1 MLRRYASP
9 GQAPSARSTSR
20 QPSCLSFE
28 HTLSFRFM
36 ATKRVEADVE
46 APRPTVR
53 EAMRS
58 VLSAAKLVAGA
69 EGLDRQ
75 VEWVRLMETP
85 EVQPRAG
92 DLMFTSGFPIKDDLD
107 AQIRLVGR
115 IAEGGGAG
123 LVVRPLPYLRKLPP
137 EMVSE
142 ADRLQV
148 PLFTIPSDVQ
158 FVDLMSPLLERII
171 NAEHWRLKRSMEI
184 HRRFTELVLDGKG
197 VNEICRTLADL
208 LESAV
213 SVEDASFH
221 LLAHAGG
228 SADPHRKETILR
240 QGTPHRVLFDPQ
252 IQRILREVE
261 AKRGPVKVPAFPH
274 LGMSRERLIAPIFAA
289 NQVLGYISV
298 LDHPPQNEELAF
310 MAIEQAA
317 LVLALSIAKEREL
330 SEVEGRVRGEFLEDL
345 LHGTYGDDAAAQ
357 RRARHVGYPMHGAH
371 IVLLVDIDDFRG
383 FARARQISED
393 AIQAL
398 KREFLRRV
406 TAVVRM
412 SYQRALVQGRSDQVV
427 ALLPLG
433 TETGDYQARSHA
445 LGLQVQQAV
454 TEWKPGFTV
463 SVGFS
468 APMEAPAGVEGA
480 LREVTSVMESLARFK
495 RWSQVVAVPELGLTG
510 LLAAVSDER
519 LVDYSQRHLGPLI
532 EHDRARKGA
541 LVATLRAYLETGEQ
555 QHAAQRLRVHPNTL
569 RYRLDRIREITGLDL
584 ENPETRLN
592 LAVAM
597 RVQSLL
603 GL

>member
-1 MLRRYASP
+1 
-9 GQAPSARSTSR
+9 
-20 QPSCLSFE
+20 
-28 HTLSFRFM
+28 M
-36 ATKRVEADVE
+36 ATKRVEAEVE
-46 APRPTVR
+46 TPRPTVR

-92 DLMFTSGFPIKDDLD
+92 DLMFTSGFPIKDDID

-142 ADRLQV
+142 ADRLKV
-148 PLFTIPSDVQ
+148 PLFTISSDVQ

-171 NAEHWRLKRSMEI
+171 NAEHWRLKRSIEI
-184 HRRFTELVLDGKG
+184 HRRFTDVVLDGKG
-197 VNEICRTLADL
+197 VSEICRTLAEL

-213 SVEDASFH
+213 VVEDASFH

-228 SADPHRKETILR
+228 NADPHRKETIQR

-252 IQRILREVE
+252 IQRVLREVE

-274 LGMSRERLIAPIFAA
+274 LGMSRERLIAPILAA

-357 RRARHVGYPMHGAH
+357 RRARHVGYPMHGTH

-406 TAVVRM
+406 TAVVRI

-433 TETGDYQARSHA
+433 TEAGDHQSRSHA
-445 LGLQVQQAV
+445 LGLQVQTAV

-468 APMEAPAGVEGA
+468 APVEAPAGVEGA

-519 LVDYSQRHLGPLI
+519 LVDYSHRHLGPLV

-541 LVATLRAYLETGEQ
+541 LVGTLRAYLETGEQ

-584 ENPETRLN
+584 EDPETRLN
-592 LAVAM
+592 LSVAL

-603 GL
+603 GI